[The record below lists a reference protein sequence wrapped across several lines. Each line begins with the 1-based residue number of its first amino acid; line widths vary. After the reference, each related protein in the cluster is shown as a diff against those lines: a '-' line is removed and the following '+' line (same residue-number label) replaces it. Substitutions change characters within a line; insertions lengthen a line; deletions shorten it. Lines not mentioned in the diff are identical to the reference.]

1 MFLKRPHTRDDFN
14 SSSTPP
20 TTMPKTKLPTINV
33 VSKMPE
39 INPLIIRS
47 ESQEEKI
54 VPGDWYAIHSL
65 SFLLLTQKL

>member
-1 MFLKRPHTRDDFN
+1 
-14 SSSTPP
+14 
-20 TTMPKTKLPTINV
+20 MPKTKLPTINV

-39 INPLIIRS
+39 INPLIIRG

-65 SFLLLTQKL
+65 SFLLLTHKL